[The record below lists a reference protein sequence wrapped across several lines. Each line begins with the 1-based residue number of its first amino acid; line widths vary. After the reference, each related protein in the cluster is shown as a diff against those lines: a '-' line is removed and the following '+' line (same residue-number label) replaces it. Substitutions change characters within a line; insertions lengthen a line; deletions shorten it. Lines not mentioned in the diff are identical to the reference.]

1 MRHMSRSCVS
11 FWPKK
16 ALESAQCDT
25 VLAQN
30 GGRIAMMAKK
40 SAGASAYV

>member
-1 MRHMSRSCVS
+1 MLQVAHFCVT

-16 ALESAQCDT
+16 ALESPQCDT

-30 GGRIAMMAKK
+30 GGRIALMAKK
-40 SAGASAYV
+40 PAGAGAYL

>member
-1 MRHMSRSCVS
+1 MRHMAHLCVT

-25 VLAQN
+25 VLARN
-30 GGRIAMMAKK
+30 DGRIIVMAKK
-40 SAGASAYV
+40 QGSAGAYV